1 MSKGPFL
8 SCPLLLKPSSSK
20 EFSIIEGVYNR
31 PDPTLVHN
39 SASAVELSPLI
50 PGSAALEDR
59 PDASFDFIA
68 MLAPQGV
75 LERRFAMAHAL
86 RALKPGGAFAV
97 LAAKDRGGTRLFDEL
112 SSFGCDVTQTARRH
126 HRICSASR
134 PLMPTGLD
142 DAIAQGAPR
151 ILPGLNLWTQPGI
164 FSWDRTDKGTA
175 ILLSHLPSLAGS
187 GADFGCGAGLLARA
201 VLQGASV
208 ARLFAI
214 DTDRRAID
222 AARRNIADPRVVFAW
237 HDLRQ
242 DYPDL
247 RDLDFVV
254 MNPPF
259 HDGGAEDRAL
269 GQTFIRRAAAALKP
283 GGVCW
288 LVANRHLPYEA
299 ALKLNFSRV
308 RQIVQDDGYKIY
320 EARR

>member
-1 MSKGPFL
+1 VL
-8 SCPLLLKPSSSK
+8 AD
-20 EFSIIEGVYNR
+20 Y
-31 PDPTLVHN
+31 
-39 SASAVELSPLI
+39 SANATQLSPLI
-50 PGSAALEDR
+50 PGSAALEDQ
-59 PDASFDFIA
+59 PAASFDRIA

-75 LERRFAMAHAL
+75 VERRSAMAHAL
-86 RALKPGGAFAV
+86 RALKPGGAFVV
-97 LAAKDRGGTRLFDEL
+97 LAAKDRGGARLFAEL

-126 HRICSASR
+126 HRICSTSR
-134 PLMPTGLD
+134 PLTPTGLD

-164 FSWDRTDKGTA
+164 FSWDRADKGTA
-175 ILLSHLPSLAGS
+175 ILLSHLPPLSGT

-201 VLQGASV
+201 VLQGPSV
-208 ARLFAI
+208 ARLLAI

-222 AARRNIADPRVVFAW
+222 AARRNIADPRAVFAW

-299 ALKLNFSRV
+299 ALKLNFSGV
-308 RQIVQDDGYKIY
+308 SQIAQDGGYKIY

>member
-1 MSKGPFL
+1 
-8 SCPLLLKPSSSK
+8 
-20 EFSIIEGVYNR
+20 
-31 PDPTLVHN
+31 
-39 SASAVELSPLI
+39 LSPLI
-50 PGSAALEDR
+50 PGSLALEDH
-59 PDASFDFIA
+59 PAASFDRIA

-75 LERRFAMAHAL
+75 LERHFAMAHAL
-86 RALKPGGAFAV
+86 RTLKPGGAFLV
-97 LAAKDRGGTRLFDEL
+97 LAAKDRGGARLFGEL
-112 SSFGCDVTQTARRH
+112 SSFGCEVTQTARRH
-126 HRICSASR
+126 HRICIASR
-134 PLMPTGLD
+134 PVTPAGLD
-142 DAIAQGAPR
+142 DAIAQGALQ
-151 ILPGLNLWTQPGI
+151 ILPGVGWTQPGI
-164 FSWDRTDKGTA
+164 FSWDRADKGTA
-175 ILLSHLPSLAGS
+175 ILLSHLPPVTGT
-187 GADFGCGAGLLARA
+187 GADLGCGAGLLARA

-242 DYPDL
+242 DYADL
-247 RDLDFVV
+247 RNLDFVV

-299 ALKLNFSRV
+299 ALKLNFSV
-308 RQIVQDDGYKIY
+308 LRQIVQDDGYKIY

>member
-1 MSKGPFL
+1 
-8 SCPLLLKPSSSK
+8 
-20 EFSIIEGVYNR
+20 
-31 PDPTLVHN
+31 
-39 SASAVELSPLI
+39 
-50 PGSAALEDR
+50 
-59 PDASFDFIA
+59 

-75 LERRFAMAHAL
+75 VERRFAIAHAL
-86 RALKPGGAFAV
+86 RALKPGGAFVV
-97 LAAKDRGGTRLFDEL
+97 LAAKDRGGARLFAEL
-112 SSFGCDVTQTARRH
+112 SSFGCEVTETARRH
-126 HRICSASR
+126 HRICSTSR
-134 PLMPTGLD
+134 PVAPMGLD
-142 DAIAQGAPR
+142 DAIAQGGQR
-151 ILPGLNLWTQPGI
+151 LLPGLGWTQPGI
-164 FSWDRTDKGTA
+164 FSWDRLDKGTA
-175 ILLSHLPSLAGS
+175 ILLSHLPPLAGT
-187 GADFGCGAGLLARA
+187 GADFGCGAGMLARA
-201 VLQGASV
+201 ILQNASV

-247 RDLDFVV
+247 RDLDFAV

-299 ALKLNFSRV
+299 ALKLNFSGIK
-308 RQIVQDDGYKIY
+308 QIVQDDGYKIY